1 LVKFLIY
8 RPIAVLVSSL
18 AMLIMGIIAAGLLP
32 VSLMPDIDIP
42 EVTVQISY
50 PNTSARELENV
61 VVKPLRNQ
69 LITLNRLSDIE
80 SETRDGSS
88 VIRLKFN
95 YGTRTDYAFLEVNE
109 KIDRSMV
116 SLPRDIKRPQV
127 IKASATDI
135 PVFYLNLTLKNPVE
149 DGYSEARFL
158 QVSEFAGEVI
168 RKRIEQLPQVAMVDM
183 TGRSFPEMQILPDQQ
198 KLQAMNLT
206 LDQIEQALKVN
217 NISIGNLLVREGQYQ
232 YHIRFASY
240 LRTPEDVANI
250 YLKVADRVIQL
261 REIATVRIRPQDRE
275 GLYLSGQS
283 PAIGLAIIKQADA
296 RMEELRMEMADLLA
310 QFEQDYPDI
319 QFEISQDQTQLLNVS
334 ISSLRQSLLIGGI
347 LAFLVMF
354 FFLQDG
360 RAPWLIGL
368 TIPAALIVSLL
379 IFYLIGLSI
388 NIISLSGLIL
398 GVGLMID
405 NSIIVIDNISQHLER
420 GRPLD
425 EACILGTNE
434 VIRPLI
440 SSALTTSAVFVPLI
454 FLSGISGALFYDQ
467 AMAIT
472 IGLGTSLLVSITLL
486 PTTYRLFYRKSQPHK
501 LSRNAQKRRLSNL
514 TDRYERGIVR
524 MFRYKWL
531 ALAGFLLL
539 PALSAVL
546 FQRLPLERLPQV
558 EQKELLLTLDWNE
571 PLNVDENRRRIYEL
585 LTALETT
592 VLQSNSQ
599 IGQQQFALESR
610 LQQQMDEATL
620 YINLESEEARAH
632 LEEELTSWL
641 ADHYP
646 SASYSFDSP
655 PNIFDRLFGDDQ
667 ATLIAR
673 ISQQQT
679 RQNPPIAEINTW
691 VAAVNQDMNIQISPV
706 PSRKYIAV
714 RLRTDRLVL
723 YEVDHQVLYNTLKSA
738 FQAYEV
744 DVLRSQQRMIPV
756 VLRDQPRILEE
767 IIQETTVRNAQDQLV
782 PVSALVSLV
791 PQADYASLYAG
802 KGGEYVPIDFDIDP
816 RNASDFLQ
824 GLRDHIRQT
833 GSLDVTFAGSIFE
846 NQQLLRE
853 LLWVLGISLLLLY
866 FILAAQFESLLQPII
881 VLLEVPMDI
890 SGALVILWLFGSSV
904 NLLSMIGMIVMSGII
919 INDSILKIDTINQLR
934 NAGMPLEDAI
944 REGGSR
950 RLKPII
956 MTSLTTILAA
966 RPFLFPEGLGADLQK
981 PLALA
986 LIGGMTLGTVV
997 SLYFIPLAYRLIIRK
1012 S

>member
-1 LVKFLIY
+1 MVKFLIY
-8 RPIAVLVSSL
+8 RPIAVLFSTL
-18 AMLIMGIIAAGLLP
+18 AVLVMGIVAAGLLP

-50 PNTSARELENV
+50 PNTSAREMENV
-61 VVKPLRNQ
+61 AVEPLRNQ

-88 VIRLKFN
+88 VIRLKFS

-109 KIDRSMV
+109 KIDRAMA

-149 DGYSEARFL
+149 DAYSEARFL
-158 QVSEFAGEVI
+158 QLSEFADEVI
-168 RKRIEQLPQVAMVDM
+168 RKRIEQMPQVAMVDM

-198 KLQAMNLT
+198 KLEAMNIT
-206 LDQIEQALKVN
+206 LDQIEQALKTN

-261 REIATVRIRPQDRE
+261 SEVATVRIRAQDQE

-283 PAIGLAIIKQADA
+283 PAVGLAIIKQADA
-296 RMEELRMEMADLLA
+296 RMEELRTAMQDLLV

-319 QFEISQDQTQLLNVS
+319 QFEVSQDQTQLLNVS

-368 TIPAALIVSLL
+368 TIPAALIFSLL

-405 NSIIVIDNISQHLER
+405 NSIIVIDNISQHIER
-420 GRPLD
+420 GTSVD

-486 PTTYRLFYRKSQPHK
+486 PTTYRLFYRKPQHNNPA
-501 LSRNAQKRRLSNL
+501 RNIQKRRLSNL
-514 TDRYERGIVR
+514 TDRYERGITH

-539 PALSAVL
+539 PAISAVL
-546 FQRLPLERLPQV
+546 FQHLPLERLPQV

-571 PLNVDENRRRIYEL
+571 PLNVGENQRRIHEL
-585 LTALETT
+585 LTAWETT
-592 VLQSNSQ
+592 VLQTNSQ
-599 IGQQQFALESR
+599 VGQQQFTLESR

-620 YINLESEEARAH
+620 YFYLESETSRTELEA
-632 LEEELTSWL
+632 ELASWL
-641 ADHYP
+641 SVHYP
-646 SASYSFDSP
+646 LASFSFDSP

-673 ISQQQT
+673 ISQRQT
-679 RQNPPIAEINTW
+679 RQSPPIDETNAWI
-691 VAAVNQDMNIQISPV
+691 AAINQDLNFQLSLI

-723 YEVDHQVLYNTLKSA
+723 YEVDHEMLFNKLKSA

-756 VLRDQPRILEE
+756 VLIDQPRILEE
-767 IIQETTVRNAQDQLV
+767 IIQETTVRNAQDQLI

-791 PQADYASLYAG
+791 PQEDYASLRAG

-816 RNASDFLQ
+816 RDAPDLLQ
-824 GLRDHIRQT
+824 RLRDHIRQT
-833 GSLDVTFAGSIFE
+833 GSLDVVFAGSIFE
-846 NQQLLRE
+846 NQRLLRE

-881 VLLEVPMDI
+881 VLLEVPMDV
-890 SGALVILWLFGSSV
+890 SGALLMLWIFGSSV

-966 RPFLFPEGLGADLQK
+966 MPFLFQEGLGADLQK

-997 SLYFIPLAYRLIIRK
+997 SLYFIPLTYKLIART